1 MKRIYIMRHGK
12 AEWGEENIEDFDRPL
27 KKRGHKASKFMGSLL
42 AVNQEVPD
50 IILSSSAVR
59 AQETTQGFVKAL
71 GHIVPV
77 VYDETLYMTSV
88 EHTMNMLRDL
98 NDEDESVMII
108 GHNPTWENLIEH
120 LVAPEGFHIY
130 LPTCGVV
137 CVDADVEEWSELG
150 PQTASLKWFLIPK
163 LFMKKHI

>member
-1 MKRIYIMRHGK
+1 MKRIFIMRHGK
-12 AEWGEENIEDFDRPL
+12 AEWGGDALEDFDRPL
-27 KKRGHKASKFMGSLL
+27 KKRGHKAAKFMGSLL
-42 AVNQEVPD
+42 AVHQEVPD

-59 AQETTQGFVKAL
+59 AVETTKDFLKAL

-88 EHTMNMLRDL
+88 EHTINLIRGL

-108 GHNPTWENLIEH
+108 GHNPTWENMIGH
-120 LVAPEGFHIY
+120 LVSQNGFNVY
-130 LPTCGVV
+130 LPTCGVA
-137 CVDADVEEWSELG
+137 CIDIDIDEWSELDG
-150 PQTASLKWFLIPK
+150 QKGSLKWFLVPK

>member
-12 AEWGEENIEDFDRPL
+12 AEWGSEEIEDFDRPL
-27 KKRGHKASKFMGSLL
+27 KKRGHKAANFMGSLL

-59 AQETTQGFVKAL
+59 AQETTKDFVKAL

-88 EHTMNMLRDL
+88 DHTVNLL
-98 NDEDESVMII
+98 KNLDEENESVMII
-108 GHNPTWENLIEH
+108 GHNPTWENLIGH
-120 LVAPEGFHIY
+120 LVAPDNLQIY

-137 CVDADVEEWSELG
+137 CLDADIEEWSELDI
-150 PQTASLKWFLIPK
+150 QTASLKWFLVPK

>member
-1 MKRIYIMRHGK
+1 MRHGK
-12 AEWGEENIEDFDRPL
+12 AQWGGETLEDFDRPL
-27 KKRGHKASKFMGSLL
+27 KKRGHKASNFMGSLL
-42 AVNQEVPD
+42 AVHQEVPD

-59 AQETTQGFVKAL
+59 AVETTKGFLKAL

-88 EHTMNMLRDL
+88 EHTMQLIRGL
-98 NDEDESVMII
+98 NEEDESVMLI

-120 LVAPEGFHIY
+120 LVSDKGFNLY

-137 CVDADVEEWSELG
+137 CLDADIDEWSELEAR
-150 PQTASLKWFLIPK
+150 TASLKWFLVPK